1 MLYVLAISYQGIW
14 IVKKGVIFLIYALT
28 IEEKKLYVYLS
39 TIYELSEDF
48 KKNPKIY
55 YMDTIFCIF
64 KPLYI
69 KVYRIT
75 CVHIELNDR
84 TQINKGLPHTC
95 FRLIVFVYATMY
107 LCNQWYNNNSDIKYK
122 MYIVTDWNCFLY
134 VPYGFLQIACTCMHS
149 GIKKWSSQ
157 SCRRR

>member
-14 IVKKGVIFLIYALT
+14 IVKKRCNISHLRFDNRRKKTVCVFIDNLWTFRRFL
-28 IEEKKLYVYLS
+28 KK
-39 TIYELSEDF
+39 
-48 KKNPKIY
+48 PQIY

-134 VPYGFLQIACTCMHS
+134 VPYGFLQIACTGMHS
-149 GIKKWSSQ
+149 GIKK
-157 SCRRR
+157 